1 MSFADMKKNMLE
13 KDQDLKHKKETISKL
28 NKKNKSLKTILIKT
42 ALRILFWA
50 DPEKKWNCSVATTQW
65 GQSFLREV
73 VCGDLAS

>member
-1 MSFADMKKNMLE
+1 MLVYNFASLHAKKR
-13 KDQDLKHKKETISKL
+13 KTIL
-28 NKKNKSLKTILIKT
+28 IKTILIKT